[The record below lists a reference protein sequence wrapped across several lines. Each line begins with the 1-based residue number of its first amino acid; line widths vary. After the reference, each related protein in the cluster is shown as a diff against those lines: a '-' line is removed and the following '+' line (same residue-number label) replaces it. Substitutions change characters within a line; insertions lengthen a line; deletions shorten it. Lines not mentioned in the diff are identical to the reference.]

1 MTQTATFPVTGMS
14 CASCAGRAERAL
26 TAVPGVTEATI
37 NLAANS
43 ARVTFADPASPAT
56 LAAALKKAGYPM
68 AEAEARLTVGGMTC
82 ASCTGRVER
91 ALQAAPGVLAASVN
105 LATNSAQVRYTPGAT
120 SPTEL
125 AQRVTKAGYPAHAA
139 KDTPAPETRQAD
151 EAALMKRRALISAAL
166 TLPVVILAMGGHMIP
181 AFHHWIMATLGTQT
195 SWLIQFALT
204 LAVLAGPGRIF
215 LRIGLPALARMAP
228 EMNSLVALGSLAA
241 FGYSAIAT
249 FAPALLPSAARD
261 VYFEAAATIVTL
273 ILVGRWLEARAKG
286 QAGEAIR
293 RLVGLR
299 PATARVDR
307 GGETVELP
315 VEELAPGD
323 IVLLAP
329 GERVAVDGILT
340 EGHGW
345 IDESMLTGEPAPVE
359 KTPGATVTGGTVNG
373 AAALAFR
380 VTATGADT
388 VLARIIR
395 LVEDAQGGKLPVQ
408 ALVDRI
414 TRWFVPAVMALAALT
429 FLLWLTL
436 GPEPRLTHALVAGIS
451 VLIIACPCAMGL
463 ATPVSILVGTG
474 RGAELGILFRRGD
487 ALQRLAEVRS
497 VAFDKTGTLT
507 EGHPVLT
514 DLEVAP
520 GVIEDDLLA
529 LVAAAEA
536 RSEHPLASAIL
547 AAAKERGLTLP
558 RADNA
563 RAIPGKGLVAS
574 VGGHALLIGNAA
586 LLEAEGVDLAAKPDG
601 NGLHTPAISNPD
613 GFHTLASQAEALAA
627 EGKTP
632 VLVAVDGRLAA
643 VLAVSDPLKPG
654 AAAAVAAL
662 TALGV
667 ESTMI
672 SGDNKLTAEA
682 VAARIGISHVV
693 AGVLPEGKLQAL
705 AALPAPTAFIGDGI
719 NDAPA
724 LAAADVGIAM
734 GTGTDVAIES
744 ADIVVI
750 SGDPQVVA
758 AAIRLSRAT
767 LRNIRQNLFWAFGY
781 NVLLIPVAAGALY
794 PLNGMLLSPMLAAG
808 AMAFSSVFVVT
819 NALRLKR
826 AG

>member
-26 TAVPGVTEATI
+26 TAVPGVTEASI

-43 ARVTFADPASPAT
+43 ARVTYRAPASPAT

-68 AEAEARLTVGGMTC
+68 AEAEARLTIGGMTC
-82 ASCTGRVER
+82 ASCVGRVER
-91 ALQAAPGVLAASVN
+91 ALQASPGVLEASVN
-105 LATNSAQVRYTPGAT
+105 LATNAAQVRYTPGAT

-125 AQRVTKAGYPAHAA
+125 AQRVTKAGYPAHPAQ
-139 KDTPAPETRQAD
+139 DTPAPENRQAD

-181 AFHHWIMATLGTQT
+181 AFHHWIMATIGMQT

-204 LAVLAGPGRIF
+204 AAVLAGPGRIF

-241 FGYSAIAT
+241 FGYSTVAT
-249 FAPALLPSAARD
+249 FAPALLPASSRD

-329 GERVAVDGILT
+329 GERVAVDGFLT
-340 EGHGW
+340 DGHGW

-408 ALVDRI
+408 ALVDKI
-414 TRWFVPAVMALAALT
+414 TRWFVPAVMALAVLT
-429 FLLWLTL
+429 FLVWLTL
-436 GPEPRLTHALVAGIS
+436 GPEPHLTHALVASIS

-474 RGAELGILFRRGD
+474 RGAELGVLFRRGD
-487 ALQRLAEVRS
+487 ALQLLAEVRS

-520 GVIEDDLLA
+520 GVSEDDLLT
-529 LVAAAEA
+529 LVAGAEA

-558 RADNA
+558 RADTA

-586 LLEAEGVDLAAKPDG
+586 LLEGEGVDLAAKPDE
-601 NGLHTPAISNPD
+601 NAMHMTSASVLH
-613 GFHTLASQAEALAA
+613 GFHMLAERAEALAA

-632 VLVAVDGRLAA
+632 VLIAVDGTLSA

-654 AAAAVAAL
+654 AGAAVAAL
-662 TALGV
+662 KALGV

-672 SGDNKLTAEA
+672 SGDNRLTAEA
-682 VAARIGISHVV
+682 VAARIGISNVV

-705 AALPAPTAFIGDGI
+705 AALPAPTAFVGDGI

-750 SGDPQVVA
+750 SGDPQAVA
-758 AAIRLSRAT
+758 SAIKLSRAT
-767 LRNIRQNLFWAFGY
+767 LRNIRQNLFWAFSY

>member
-26 TAVPGVTEATI
+26 AAVPGVTEATI

-43 ARVTFADPASPAT
+43 ARVTFAAPASPAT

-68 AEAEARLTVGGMTC
+68 AEAEARLTVDGMTC

-91 ALQAAPGVLAASVN
+91 ALQAAPGVLAATVN

-125 AQRVTKAGYPAHAA
+125 AQRVTKAGYPAHPAQ
-139 KDTPAPETRQAD
+139 DTPAPETRQAD

-166 TLPVVILAMGGHMIP
+166 TLPVVILAMGGHMVP
-181 AFHHWIMATLGTQT
+181 AFHHWIMGTLGTQT

-241 FGYSAIAT
+241 FGYSTVAT

-329 GERVAVDGILT
+329 GERVAVDGTLT

-359 KTPGATVTGGTVNG
+359 KTPGAPVTGGTVNG

-408 ALVDRI
+408 ALVDKI

-429 FLLWLTL
+429 FLLWLTV

-487 ALQRLAEVRS
+487 ALQLLAEVRS

-520 GVIEDDLLA
+520 GVVEDDLLT

-536 RSEHPLASAIL
+536 RSEHPLAHAIL
-547 AAAKERGLTLP
+547 TAAQQRGLTLP
-558 RADNA
+558 RADTA

-574 VGGHALLIGNAA
+574 VGGHVLLIGNAA

-601 NGLHTPAISNPD
+601 NGLHTTSISLPD
-613 GFHTLASQAEALAA
+613 GFHTLASRAEALAA

-632 VLVAVDGRLAA
+632 VLIAFDGTLSA

-662 TALGV
+662 RALGV

-672 SGDNKLTAEA
+672 SGDNRLTAEA
-682 VAARIGISHVV
+682 VAARIGISNVV

-705 AALPAPTAFIGDGI
+705 AALAAPTAFVGDGI